1 MLVQVPIFAP
11 IPRLT
16 EAGRATHRRNAAI
29 RRASAC
35 IVHVGRES
43 DRRRVRLIGGR
54 SCRRDVLIVILGAKG
69 SIGGAGGPRG
79 PLSGAPVPARV
90 PPASRPR
97 EISPP
102 GA

>member
-1 MLVQVPIFAP
+1 MLQPST
-11 IPRLT
+11 RLT

-69 SIGGAGGPRG
+69 SIGGGGARPGPLPGASGPGGPPAVGRTG
-79 PLSGAPVPARV
+79 RFPPPTGALP
-90 PPASRPR
+90 S
-97 EISPP
+97 
-102 GA
+102 